1 MKRINS
7 TVGIKALSY
16 YLPNNFKTLE
26 ELEKD
31 KKLISKAKVLKSFG
45 FNKVRIAK
53 NETHVDLAKKA
64 VKDLLKTNDID
75 PLEIDIV
82 IFAGAMNHSFMVYE
96 KNYEIKN
103 SLIKNPMDLFKY
115 PASKL
120 QYELGISNAS
130 VIGLGQQGCSSLF
143 SAIRVGRDILVSEDN
158 VKNVLCVSSD
168 VFPDNAIRE
177 VVYNVLSD
185 GAGAVLLTKDSNVN
199 KIIVISQITKGY
211 YWDGDLRQ
219 NELIASYFP
228 TARNIIS
235 DTLKK
240 ADLKIEDIDIL
251 IPHNVS
257 MRSWDILLELI
268 GFPKKRFYGQNIA
281 KNGHSIGADNIINL
295 KDAIDSKIIKKDDL
309 VLMFNF
315 GFGVNWSCII
325 LEH

>member
-1 MKRINS
+1 MKQKS
-7 TVGIKALSY
+7 PSVGINALSY
-16 YLPNNFKTLE
+16 YLPKYSKSLE
-26 ELEKD
+26 DLEKD
-31 KKLISKAKVLKSFG
+31 NKLISKAKVLKSFG
-45 FNKVRIAK
+45 FSKVRIAK

-64 VKDLLKTNDID
+64 VKDLLKKNNIN
-75 PLEIDIV
+75 PLEINLI

-96 KNYEIKN
+96 KNYQIKN

-143 SAIRVGRDILVSEDN
+143 SAIRVGRDILISENN

-177 VVYNVLSD
+177 VIYNVLSD
-185 GAGAVLLTKDSNVN
+185 GAGSVLLTKDSNVN
-199 KIIVISQITKGY
+199 KIIAISQVTKGY

-240 ADLKIEDIDIL
+240 ANLKIEDIDIL

-268 GFPKKRFYGQNIA
+268 GFPKQRFFGQNIA

-295 KDAIDSKIIKKDDL
+295 KDAIDSKLIKKGDL

>member
-1 MKRINS
+1 MKKKHHS
-7 TVGIKALSY
+7 VGIKALTY
-16 YLPNNFKTLE
+16 YLPKHTKSLE
-26 ELEKD
+26 DLEKEN
-31 KKLISKAKVLKSFG
+31 KLISKAKVLKSFG
-45 FNKVRIAK
+45 FNKVKIAK

-64 VKDLLKTNDID
+64 VIDLLKTNAINPLDID
-75 PLEIDIV
+75 II

-143 SAIRVGRDILVSEDN
+143 SAIRVGRDMLISEDN

-168 VFPDNAIRE
+168 VFPDKAIRE
-177 VVYNVLSD
+177 VIYNVLSD
-185 GAGAVLLTKDSNVN
+185 GAGAVLLTKHTSVN
-199 KIIVISQITKGY
+199 KIIAISQITKGY

-228 TARNIIS
+228 TAKNIIL

-240 ADLKIEDIDIL
+240 ANLKIADIDIL

-268 GFPKKRFYGQNIA
+268 DFPKQKFYGQNIA
-281 KNGHSIGADNIINL
+281 KNGHSIGADNIVNL
-295 KDAIDSKIIKKDDL
+295 KDAIDSRKIKKGDL